1 MWHCAGVSNFLAL
14 LHFLVCVWSNSALE
28 CAMIMLLVHIW
39 MIILAS
45 VQQTIT
51 CLIAW
56 PKTALAE
63 AFDFLNNQHK

>member
-1 MWHCAGVSNFLAL
+1 
-14 LHFLVCVWSNSALE
+14 
-28 CAMIMLLVHIW
+28 MLLVQIW
-39 MIILAS
+39 MMVLAS

-56 PKTALAE
+56 PKTALVE